1 MSMGSHLVEG
11 GEHSRGK
18 TEHWIMETL
27 IQLVVRKGSGRGS
40 WRRAIQVE
48 TGWWLRASEA
58 VSVLAKEAE
67 VQGNAPARTGTGMG
81 VRKPGGC
88 PGLGRASLLDAAQH
102 CALGWRER

>member
-1 MSMGSHLVEG
+1 MAEVHG
-11 GEHSRGK
+11 GGLFRLKQDAGQLLRG
-18 TEHWIMETL
+18 
-27 IQLVVRKGSGRGS
+27 
-40 WRRAIQVE
+40 